1 MQQLVSCRGRKG
13 HAATARRRRPSRYV
27 DDGIIGFRCMINA
40 GFDRCDENARGVWVG
55 LLGEKHEDVMD
66 V

>member
-1 MQQLVSCRGRKG
+1 
-13 HAATARRRRPSRYV
+13 
-27 DDGIIGFRCMINA
+27 MINA
-40 GFDRCDENARGVWVG
+40 GFDRCDEKARDVWVG